1 VPVIIGKEKKHPF
14 VRGVYEG
21 VTTKMIMKYLSDNQK
36 DSYYKIL
43 TTPESFKKVKK
54 AIRNVNME
62 MYKDFFLLFDE
73 CEKIIQD
80 MDYRKNIALPIDDFF
95 RFENK
100 AMVSATALIP
110 SDPRFEQQGFILKKI
125 VPNFAHAQKIVLY
138 PTNNVRVTLKMALQ
152 ALQEA
157 DKTEEDKICIFFN
170 SINCIENLVT
180 FLKIKGKSNI
190 YCSTDSLEKLKN
202 RGFKNVF
209 DNLATR
215 EGEINFNKYNFF
227 TSRFYSAVDIELPYK
242 PNVIMITDIYAAPH
256 TTIDPETEAVQIA
269 GRFRNGIKN
278 LVHITNY
285 NRKLEYKEPDVLSI
299 YLAEQHE
306 VYTKMLEMYNDSE
319 GLGEMHILQQALGNV
334 DYSRFITEK
343 GKKDYFMYDN
353 AFRDEY
359 VKGLYVQP
367 IKVKNSYVNTGK
379 FEVTYKYINS
389 ALSDT
394 ELKELKSNNIS
405 KKDLNK
411 LVYKIIKQHLKL
423 KNDYDNEYVIS
434 LSKSYKLIFE
444 AIEVL
449 GETELL
455 ETGFNEETIKTAIA
469 NKKASN
475 KMRSKGVIVAVHK
488 AFSENTWYRTSKI
501 NAKLKAIFTYFD
513 LPTDG
518 RGIAPKIKLYFEA
531 EKDRKGAVRGWK
543 LTKKIY

>member
-1 VPVIIGKEKKHPF
+1 
-14 VRGVYEG
+14 
-21 VTTKMIMKYLSDNQK
+21 
-36 DSYYKIL
+36 
-43 TTPESFKKVKK
+43 
-54 AIRNVNME
+54 
-62 MYKDFFLLFDE
+62 
-73 CEKIIQD
+73 
-80 MDYRKNIALPIDDFF
+80 
-95 RFENK
+95 
-100 AMVSATALIP
+100 
-110 SDPRFEQQGFILKKI
+110 
-125 VPNFAHAQKIVLY
+125 
-138 PTNNVRVTLKMALQ
+138 
-152 ALQEA
+152 
-157 DKTEEDKICIFFN
+157 
-170 SINCIENLVT
+170 
-180 FLKIKGKSNI
+180 
-190 YCSTDSLEKLKN
+190 
-202 RGFKNVF
+202 
-209 DNLATR
+209 
-215 EGEINFNKYNFF
+215 
-227 TSRFYSAVDIELPYK
+227 
-242 PNVIMITDIYAAPH
+242 MITDIYAAPH

-306 VYTKMLEMYNDSE
+306 VYTKILEMYNDSE

-334 DYSRFITEK
+334 DYSRFVTEK

-389 ALSDT
+389 ALSETD
-394 ELKELKSNNIS
+394 LKELKSNNIS

-455 ETGFNEETIKTAIA
+455 ETGFNEEAIKTAIA

-475 KMRSKGVIVAVHK
+475 KMRSKGVIVAVHN
-488 AFSENTWYRTSKI
+488 AFLENTWYRTSKI
-501 NAKLKAIFTYFD
+501 NAKLKTIFACFD

-531 EKDRKGAVRGWK
+531 KKDRKGTVRGWK